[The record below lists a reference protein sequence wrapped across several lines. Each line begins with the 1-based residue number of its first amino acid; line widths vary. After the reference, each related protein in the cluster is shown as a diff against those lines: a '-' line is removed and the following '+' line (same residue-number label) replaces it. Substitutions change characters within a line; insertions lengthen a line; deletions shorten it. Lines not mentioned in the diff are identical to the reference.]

1 MIIANNAAAI
11 KIDGRTDRRTDER
24 IAGERTVTILVPSN
38 DSYDNNNISTNKNNS
53 NKLNL

>member
-11 KIDGRTDRRTDER
+11 KIDGRSDRQTDGR

-53 NKLNL
+53 SKLNL